1 MIDFHIL
8 SFCVN
13 SDPIKLCLLSWD
25 KGFYLPKK
33 YFWQDVFSFCP
44 SSTIKLSVFKGI
56 VKQPLLSTTFCP
68 LSALVMVKGNALIF
82 IVGLPDLLGIN
93 TLQDISKDTP
103 EQHNL
108 ESPGSVESQF
118 YFSSSAVVIAES
130 WSSSIWLILHFTVN
144 HTALTWDSEQYTYIN
159 FNSVVRTKTYLSFL
173 SYLYCMNVWKHVYQ

>member
-13 SDPIKLCLLSWD
+13 SDPIKLCLLPWD

-82 IVGLPDLLGIN
+82 IVSLPNLLGI
-93 TLQDISKDTP
+93 KTP
-103 EQHNL
+103 QNVSRH
-108 ESPGSVESQF
+108 S
-118 YFSSSAVVIAES
+118 IA
-130 WSSSIWLILHFTVN
+130 
-144 HTALTWDSEQYTYIN
+144 A
-159 FNSVVRTKTYLSFL
+159 
-173 SYLYCMNVWKHVYQ
+173 

>member
-68 LSALVMVKGNALIF
+68 LSTLVMVKGNALIF
-82 IVGLPDLLGIN
+82 IVGLPDLLGIK

-118 YFSSSAVVIAES
+118 YFSSSA
-130 WSSSIWLILHFTVN
+130 WSLLSHGQVLSDWFYISRWTTLLWLEIQNSI
-144 HTALTWDSEQYTYIN
+144 HT
-159 FNSVVRTKTYLSFL
+159 
-173 SYLYCMNVWKHVYQ
+173 